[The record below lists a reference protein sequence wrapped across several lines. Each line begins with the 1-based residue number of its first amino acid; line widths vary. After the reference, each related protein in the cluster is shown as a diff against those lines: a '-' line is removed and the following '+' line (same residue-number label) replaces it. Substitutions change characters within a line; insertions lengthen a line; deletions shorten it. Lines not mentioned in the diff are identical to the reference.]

1 MQIFKKILK
10 NKLLTGGISIAILVA
25 GYFGVTKI
33 VIRPAAAN
41 YIVSTVEKGTLITS
55 ISGSGQISAAN
66 QIDLKAKSGGDL
78 VYLNV
83 KNGQEIKSG
92 TLIASTDASDALI
105 NLRNAQ
111 TSLETAKLDL
121 EELVGPTDELTLLQA
136 ENSLIQ
142 LKESKQKAE
151 DNLIKINEDGYNSI
165 VSVFFDMP
173 GIMTDLENIIYGET
187 ISKPKSNLS
196 AYADMVRL
204 YNEFLVSQYEGNV
217 RDSYQTARGIYD
229 VNFQDYKNTDR
240 FADLSEVENLIN
252 ETYETAKKIAV
263 VIKNTDNFLSYVK
276 DTLVQSDKDVPALM
290 ATHQSLIK
298 TDTTKINSIISNLSS
313 IKTSIKSTKDSITS
327 VERSLAEKELS
338 VAKLK
343 SGADS
348 TTIRAKQ
355 ITIQQRQDS
364 LYAAQKALAN
374 NYVYAPFD
382 GIATNVTVKKG
393 DSVSAS
399 TVITT
404 LITKQRIAEISLN
417 EVDVANVKVGQKV
430 NLTFDA
436 IEDLEISGEI
446 ADVDTFGTVSQ
457 GVVTYDAKII
467 FDTQDDRIKPGM
479 SVSAIIITD
488 VKTDCLIVPNSA
500 VKSVGNNYYVEVPS
514 VNVPDEFLSNTS
526 GIALDSYTQQ
536 TVQIGMAN
544 DSYTEIISGL
554 KEGDQVIVRTISAS
568 TSKTTTSSGTSLFN
582 MGGTTKTGTV
592 KSSGS
597 SNMMFMGR

>member
-1 MQIFKKILK
+1 MTQFFKKILK
-10 NKLLTGGISIAILVA
+10 NKLLTGGIAVVLLIG
-25 GYFGVTKI
+25 GYFGITEI
-33 VIRPAAAN
+33 VSQPASAS

-66 QIDLKAKSGGDL
+66 QIDLKVKSGGDL

-83 KNGQEIKSG
+83 KNGQEVKSG
-92 TLIASTDASDALI
+92 TLLASTDASDASI
-105 NLRNAQ
+105 SLRNAQ
-111 TSLETAKLDL
+111 TSLETAKLEL
-121 EELVGPTDELTLLQA
+121 EELSEPTDELTLLQA
-136 ENSLIQ
+136 ENSLLQ

-151 DNLIKINEDGYNSI
+151 DNLIKINEDGYNSV

-173 GIMTDLENIIYGET
+173 GVMTDLENIIYGET
-187 ISKPKSNLS
+187 ISKPKSNIS

-204 YNEFLVSQYEGNV
+204 YNEFLISQCEGNV
-217 RDSYQTARGIYD
+217 RDSYQTARGVYD
-229 VNFQDYKNTDR
+229 DNFEDYKNTDR
-240 FADLSEVENLIN
+240 FASLSEVESLIN

-276 DTLVQSDKDVPALM
+276 DTLAQSDKDAPALM
-290 ATHQSLIK
+290 ATHQALIK
-298 TDTTKINSIISNLSS
+298 TDTTKINSIISSLSS

-327 VERSLAEKELS
+327 AERSLAEKELS

-355 ITIQQRQDS
+355 ISVQQKEDS

-374 NYVYAPFD
+374 NYVRAPFD

-467 FDTQDDRIKPGM
+467 FDTQDDRVKPGM
-479 SVSAIIITD
+479 SVSATIITD
-488 VKTDCLIVPNSA
+488 VKTDCLMVPNSA
-500 VKSVGNNYYVEVPS
+500 VKSIGDNYYVEVPS
-514 VNVPDEFLSNTS
+514 VNVSDESLQSTG
-526 GIALDSYTQQ
+526 GISLDSYTQK
-536 TVQIGMAN
+536 TVQIGVAN
-544 DSYTEIISGL
+544 DTSTEIIDGL
-554 KEGDQVIVRTISAS
+554 KEDDQVIVRTVTAS
-568 TSKTTTSSGTSLFN
+568 TGKTTTSSGTSLFN
-582 MGGTTKTGTV
+582 MGGSGKTSGST
-592 KSSGS
+592 KSSGGT
-597 SNMMFMGR
+597 MMPPM